1 MTINNY
7 ILELFYELP
16 NKNNLLSHNILLYIT
31 TTIIVYFFFK
41 SILISIFSYVL
52 IVLFILLFFEN
63 LQLLKGSLLG
73 LILGLITVILLFQ
86 LSGFSKKTS
95 YELKYRYI
103 LQSFILFFSFIISD
117 IDEIIPDSGFKIG
130 LMKLYL
136 IIFLILLLYYF
147 INGQTKELVSES
159 WEDIEEY
166 DNAYI
171 YLFITIFMY
180 IITPFV
186 FFNINVQLL
195 SIIVTIVL
203 VIFYLIMYIIS

>member
-1 MTINNY
+1 
-7 ILELFYELP
+7 
-16 NKNNLLSHNILLYIT
+16 
-31 TTIIVYFFFK
+31 
-41 SILISIFSYVL
+41 
-52 IVLFILLFFEN
+52 
-63 LQLLKGSLLG
+63 
-73 LILGLITVILLFQ
+73 
-86 LSGFSKKTS
+86 
-95 YELKYRYI
+95 
-103 LQSFILFFSFIISD
+103 
-117 IDEIIPDSGFKIG
+117 
-130 LMKLYL
+130 MKLYL